1 MCFLDEL
8 VDESESYAKGLGERL
23 KEGVFERIFPHF
35 AEGFIEHLQG
45 QVGLAGPQQA
55 SLLPMAEQLSL

>member
-8 VDESESYAKGLGERL
+8 VEESESYAKGLGERL
-23 KEGVFERIFPHF
+23 KERVFPHF
-35 AEGFIEHLQG
+35 AEGFIEHLRG

-55 SLLPMAEQLSL
+55 SLLPMAVQLSL